1 MDHHHITA
9 TVSEF
14 CQISGIGRSLVYEM
28 LANGR
33 LDSIL
38 IGKRRLI
45 VLDSYRQLV
54 ERQRAT
60 AMPAA
65 TSPPVRNKA
74 KARVTTRS

>member
-28 LANGR
+28 LADGR

-45 VLDSYRQLV
+45 VLDSYRRLV
-54 ERQRAT
+54 ERQRAAT
-60 AMPAA
+60 PPPRTKGKPRIAA
-65 TSPPVRNKA
+65 RP
-74 KARVTTRS
+74 